1 MALPL
6 PNGGNLVV
14 VCTTNGA
21 AEFSIPSRFCSS
33 GWASYAE
40 LPVSEASSL
49 DFEALGITSA
59 SVSQVFAWGFGALLA
74 FWLIGFTVGSLI
86 RTLNLFR

>member
-1 MALPL
+1 MASFLCECL
-6 PNGGNLVV
+6 S
-14 VCTTNGA
+14 A
-21 AEFSIPSRFCSS
+21 WQS
-33 GWASYAE
+33 GSEWVQSCNSQALCQPYTALSPA
-40 LPVSEASSL
+40 PVL